1 MVICFEPD
9 QSCLA
14 RLVTV
19 LRKQSAAVL
28 LVDNSESAGSRQ
40 TLVQLQQPESAVYL
54 LSGNGNRGVAW
65 AMNQAFYWAE
75 AHSLD
80 AVACFDQDSLPPAN
94 LIPELQQVLANAE
107 NPLNVAGVGP
117 VLIDR
122 RSGRT
127 LDSFEPIGRGRK
139 KFRPEFGN
147 VYEVEHLIN
156 SGRLC
161 SVAAFKRVGSFDEGL
176 FVDTIDLEWSLRAA
190 SKGLKLLQFSSEP
203 MLHSIG
209 ETQKTSL
216 GKTFF
221 MHKPFRG
228 YYMIRNAILLL
239 TRSDLPLAWRTN
251 YLLGILRLTGI
262 TIVLGNERLARLRF
276 FLLGVWHGVSR
287 QAGRL

>member
-9 QSCLA
+9 YPSLD

-19 LRKQSAAVL
+19 LRRQSAAVL
-28 LVDNSESAGSRQ
+28 LVDNSESTAARQ
-40 TLVQLQQPESAVYL
+40 TVAKLHRPETGIYSV
-54 LSGNGNRGVAW
+54 SGDGNRGVAW

-75 AHSLD
+75 AHNLN
-80 AVACFDQDSLPPAN
+80 AVACFDQDSLPPVN
-94 LIPELQQVLANAE
+94 LIAELQQLLEDAVDPSE
-107 NPLNVAGVGP
+107 VAGVGP

-122 RSGRT
+122 RSGQT
-127 LDSFEPIGRGRK
+127 LDSFEPPSRGGRR
-139 KFRPEFGN
+139 FRPELGS

-156 SGRLC
+156 SGRLS
-161 SVAAFKRVGSFDEGL
+161 SVDAFRRVGPFDEGL

-216 GKTFF
+216 GRTFF

-228 YYMIRNAILLL
+228 YYMIRNALLLL
-239 TRSDLPLAWRTN
+239 TRSDLPISWRAN

-262 TIVLGNERLARLRF
+262 TIILGNERLARLKF